1 MLCLLPAWNFTFKF
15 LQSRRMFPK
24 HEQLTWQVI
33 SYSSARQ
40 TLWWLER
47 TSLVL
52 QSLFL
57 GLQICFGDIEENLKV
72 GISSTEVGTR
82 FQQRMIVQVF
92 RLQSHHFEKSKIF
105 SLFKKTFTVFVC
117 DNFFWSLLFL
127 FLDWL
132 FSEIIFRT
140 AARSVKFH
148 ISFRFRVCVFL
159 QFFFMEILQV
169 HSTGNVELVVR
180 FSIIYKPGKK
190 RKFYLKKL
198 TFKN

>member
-1 MLCLLPAWNFTFKF
+1 MLLFITCLKF
-15 LQSRRMFPK
+15 LVQISPVSKNVSEAWTADMTSNFLFFCSPNPLMTWAHFARSPK
-24 HEQLTWQVI
+24 PLSWF
-33 SYSSARQ
+33 ADL
-40 TLWWLER
+40 LWWHRGKPESRNKLDWSWDEISAADDCP
-47 TSLVL
+47 SLPSSKPPFWKV
-52 QSLFL
+52 
-57 GLQICFGDIEENLKV
+57 EN
-72 GISSTEVGTR
+72 
-82 FQQRMIVQVF
+82 FQFIQKDV
-92 RLQSHHFEKSKIF
+92 HC
-105 SLFKKTFTVFVC
+105 FVC

-132 FSEIIFRT
+132 FSEMIFRT